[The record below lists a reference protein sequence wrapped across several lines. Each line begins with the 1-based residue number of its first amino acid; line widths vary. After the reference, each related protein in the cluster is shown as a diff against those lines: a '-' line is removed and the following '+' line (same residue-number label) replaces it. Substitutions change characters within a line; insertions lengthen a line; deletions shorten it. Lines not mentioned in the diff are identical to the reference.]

1 MLNRTARGLLLTAL
15 LISPLSQ
22 AANLQFMGRSV
33 ASEMT
38 PAEVTEFKQSI
49 AQALNEAPDL
59 RTINW
64 QSQTSERYGRV
75 KIKYSYENNGQE
87 CRKAIFD
94 LRNEEQR
101 RDFFHFD
108 ACKQTNGKW
117 VVSETAATEF
127 SKDDWNQL
135 KAIFVDTI
143 ENNRD
148 GETAEWAKDG
158 NSASITPRTTLKSE
172 HNHCRVMD
180 ITLQDKV
187 GDTSAGVYT
196 FCKDEYQWRRQ
207 AP

>member
-1 MLNRTARGLLLTAL
+1 MLNRTACGLLLTAL
-15 LISPLSQ
+15 LASPVCQ

-38 PAEVTEFKQSI
+38 PSEVTDFKRSI

-64 QSQTSERYGRV
+64 QSETSSRHGRV
-75 KIKYSYENNGQE
+75 KIKYSYKNNDQE

-108 ACKQTNGKW
+108 ACKQDSGKW
-117 VVSETAATEF
+117 AVSETAATEF
-127 SKDDWNQL
+127 SKEEWSQL
-135 KAIFVDTI
+135 KAIFVDAI
-143 ENNRD
+143 EHNRD
-148 GETAEWAKDG
+148 GETAEWANNG
-158 NSASITPRTTLKSE
+158 NSASITPRSTLKNADS
-172 HNHCRVMD
+172 HCRVMD
-180 ITLQDKV
+180 ISLEDQS
-187 GDTSAGVYT
+187 GDTAVGIYT